1 MCLDEETSRER
12 SHGSKCVLNGGGVL
26 LLVEDDDLAVRAY
39 RSWLRGRPLVV
50 AGSATEARALFL
62 SRSDWVGVIVDAGL
76 PEGSDSGV
84 DLVRWLRA
92 RAPGLP
98 LALTSGQDS
107 LEVRVAAPILDVP
120 FFLKVDVTEQFKP
133 FLRRCERYSLTR
145 PERIAEDA
153 RERYALTKGEA
164 DVLEWVLTHGRTTRY
179 ATTRGVSRTTSDKR
193 KAGVLRKTG
202 SSDLLRLALA
212 LWKESRDG
220 E

>member
-1 MCLDEETSRER
+1 MM
-12 SHGSKCVLNGGGVL
+12 

-39 RSWLRGRPLVV
+39 KSWLRGRPLVV
-50 AGSATEARALFL
+50 ARSASEARDVFL
-62 SRSDWVGVIVDAGL
+62 SRAEWAGVIVDAGL
-76 PEGSDSGV
+76 PEGSAAGV

-120 FFLKVDVTEQFKP
+120 FFLKIDVIEQFKP
-133 FLRRCERYSLTR
+133 FLRRCERYSRTR

-153 RERYALTKGEA
+153 RERHSLTEGET
-164 DVLEWVLTHGRTTRY
+164 DVLAWVLTHGRTTSY
-179 ATTRGVSRTTSDKR
+179 AKTRGISRTTCDKR

-202 SSDLLRLALA
+202 SNDLLRLALA
-212 LWKESRDG
+212 LWRESRDG